1 LIGLVEDAMAGW
13 RAVLLTVRFGSEL
26 AMLALLAVVGARAG
40 SGVVWSVLLG
50 VAAPLAAAAVWGV
63 AVAPKARRRLPDPA
77 RLVVEL
83 VLFALT
89 AAGLVAVGLGVA
101 AVLFAVAAVGSAL
114 LVRRYATGS

>member
-1 LIGLVEDAMAGW
+1 MAGW
-13 RAVLLTVRFGSEL
+13 RAVVLTVRFGSEL

-83 VLFALT
+83 VLFAAT
-89 AAGLVAVGLGVA
+89 AAGLVAVGLAVA
-101 AVLFAVAAVGSAL
+101 AVLFVVAAVGSAL
-114 LVRRYATGS
+114 LVRRYAAGS